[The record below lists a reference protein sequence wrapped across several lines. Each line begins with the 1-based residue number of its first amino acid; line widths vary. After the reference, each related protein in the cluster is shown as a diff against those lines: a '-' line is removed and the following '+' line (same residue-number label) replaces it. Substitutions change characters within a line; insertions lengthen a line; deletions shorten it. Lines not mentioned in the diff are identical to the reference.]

1 MRPGLNGVGVP
12 FSVTPSLTGVD
23 KIVAVIVLHHITF
36 ISTWGI
42 TAPSLGV
49 VVEWLSP
56 KVLAPPCN
64 LRYTFDPGQYN
75 KVLSPWTS
83 KPSDTDRRKT
93 KSRSIFFPIA
103 DKALLSGTLGQ
114 PQFYS
119 YSSLAP
125 CPFCELLS
133 ILPDIPS
140 LPHLASELL
149 FLGFL
154 RRDSK

>member
-1 MRPGLNGVGVP
+1 MLIRPGLNGVGVP

-56 KVLAPPCN
+56 KVLAPPFN

-93 KSRSIFFPIA
+93 KKELEHI
-103 DKALLSGTLGQ
+103 LSHCG
-114 PQFYS
+114 
-119 YSSLAP
+119 
-125 CPFCELLS
+125 
-133 ILPDIPS
+133 
-140 LPHLASELL
+140 
-149 FLGFL
+149 
-154 RRDSK
+154 